1 MSLKV
6 WLPLNGDLE
15 NKGIS
20 NVNITANGASVNTS
34 GKIGSCYSFDGSD
47 DYISLDGSV
56 FYDIIK
62 GGTQP
67 FSIAMWI
74 YHNDS
79 TRAILFGDY
88 SLSGAIGFNIE
99 LTTAHQI
106 RFYWNG
112 SPDKNFDSNSSVGVQ
127 TWTHITLTYD
137 GSQLLLYKNGAIISD
152 KYSGAL
158 AVKTKSSG
166 AYYLGRDSRT
176 GSTALNGRLN
186 DFRLY
191 DHCLSAAEVKEIA
204 QGLILHYKLDGEFC
218 GINYN
223 LAYGSKLLATTAT
236 VSNKN
241 ISKRGTPTLGTRSDG
256 FVQTECTASWQG
268 FSLWSNAL
276 NLTVGTTYTYSFY
289 GYTNSTNNTNAAISF
304 YPMMYNSAG
313 TRDTT
318 STLPISVQGGSFT
331 NANAKQIGQLN
342 TTPTLY
348 WATFTWNQT
357 MADIITN
364 NGKIEL
370 SIQVH
375 GTLTDGRIDY
385 LWAPKLEI
393 GNKPTGW
400 MPSIEEMGID
410 VTKIEDSSGYN
421 NNGTVIGTTTITE
434 DSPRY
439 SLAISMNN
447 TSTTNHIESIND
459 ITLSD
464 NISVSFWVK
473 ASKSTSQ
480 VIFSTKNIQFGILN
494 SLGYVLPSSA
504 AGYQL
509 TDFVTNSWN
518 HICVV
523 KNAGTFTLYVN
534 GNKPARS
541 GSNNYYVHNVDK
553 IWLFNRSYNSS
564 YGANASISDFRFYA
578 TPLLDNDIKS
588 LYNVGMKIDNLSNLH
603 AFEFDEEDKNVLA
616 GIPWTSS
623 YLVHSTTQNL
633 FTNYNSNGEPQFTAN
648 STSAGSKYI
657 EITPGVYY
665 YDTTISVNAGN
676 QFYIG
681 FERYDADKTSRS
693 NQACVYIYGT
703 KPSSDVVKQRY
714 KGTIDLSTDS
724 VNPLKYITL
733 RVLNGWSGTNSGV
746 TGQAT
751 IHHLSLRLVSGAQNP
766 KLEKTGQFITSE
778 LKEMGK
784 SSLYQNRLVEA
795 AEFIER

>member
-15 NKGIS
+15 NKGVS

-47 DYISLDGSV
+47 DYISLDGSI

-88 SLSGAIGFNIE
+88 GLSGAIGFNIE

-112 SPDKNFDSNSSVGVQ
+112 SPDKNFDSNSSVGAQ

-176 GSTALNGRLN
+176 GTTALNGRLN

-191 DHCLSAAEVKEIA
+191 DHCLSAVEVKEIS
-204 QGLILHYKLDGEFC
+204 QGLVLHYKLDTHYLKSGT
-218 GINYN
+218 N
-223 LAYGSKLLATTAT
+223 LVTDVTKGGQTT
-236 VSNKN
+236 K
-241 ISKRGTPTLGTRSDG
+241 
-256 FVQTECTASWQG
+256 
-268 FSLWSNAL
+268 
-276 NLTVGTTYTYSFY
+276 
-289 GYTNSTNNTNAAISF
+289 
-304 YPMMYNSAG
+304 
-313 TRDTT
+313 
-318 STLPISVQGGSFT
+318 
-331 NANAKQIGQLN
+331 
-342 TTPTLY
+342 
-348 WATFTWNQT
+348 
-357 MADIITN
+357 
-364 NGKIEL
+364 
-370 SIQVH
+370 
-375 GTLTDGRIDY
+375 LTDGRLGVITSGVNADTYFTINLSESIVSGTTYYFSCDASGISNGQYWNFPLGAQNNTSLPCKIYNGHNEFVFTANNIDWGTNR
-385 LWAPKLEI
+385 LFMDDLNRTDWANPATFYNFVL
-393 GNKPTGW
+393 
-400 MPSIEEMGID
+400 
-410 VTKIEDSSGYN
+410 TKDATYEVKDSSGYN
-421 NNGTVIGTTTITE
+421 NNGVITGALTL
-434 DSPRY
+434 DSNSPRY
-439 SLAISMNN
+439 SFAPTFTGTQCISR
-447 TSTTNHIESIND
+447 STLGAD
-459 ITLSD
+459 IRTLSCWCKTTK
-464 NISVSFWVK
+464 N
-473 ASKSTSQ
+473 KSTSQ
-480 VIFSTKNIQFGILN
+480 HMVADSASGMCISFYQGNIIGVFGSTRSTGSKCV
-494 SLGYVLPSSA
+494 LGDSYKEN
-504 AGYQL
+504 
-509 TDFVTNSWN
+509 DWN
-518 HICVV
+518 HIVVV
-523 KNAGTFTLYVN
+523 KTSDDGQRDIYCNGVKLTPTSNDYWSPSTGFYVGARNTSN
-534 GNKPARS
+534 GNA
-541 GSNNYYVHNVDK
+541 
-553 IWLFNRSYNSS
+553 F
-564 YGANASISDFRFYA
+564 YGQIADVRAYA
-578 TPLLDNDIKS
+578 TQLLDNDVIS
-588 LYNVGMKIDNLSNLH
+588 LYNVGMKIDNLSNIH
-603 AFEFDEEDKNVLA
+603 TFEFDEEDKDILA
-616 GIPWTSS
+616 GIPWTSPYS
-623 YLVHSTTQNL
+623 THSTTQNL
-633 FTNYNSNGEPQFTAN
+633 FTNYNSDGEPQFTVN
-648 STSAGSKYI
+648 GTSAGSQYI

-693 NQACVYIYGT
+693 NQACVYIYTT

-714 KGTIDLSTDS
+714 KGTVDLSTDS

-766 KLEKTGQFITSE
+766 KLEKTGQLITSE
-778 LKEMGK
+778 LKEMEK